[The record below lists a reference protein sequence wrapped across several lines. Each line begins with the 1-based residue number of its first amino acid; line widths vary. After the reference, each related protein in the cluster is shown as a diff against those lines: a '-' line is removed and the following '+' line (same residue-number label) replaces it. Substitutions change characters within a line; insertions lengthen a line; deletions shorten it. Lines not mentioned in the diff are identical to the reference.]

1 MKNSITK
8 LNKDKSKLLKKFFIV
23 LFWIII
29 WELCSLII
37 NKDIL
42 LPSPFNVFKTLINLM
57 GKRYFWISVFKSI
70 TRVIIGL
77 IISIIFGIVLGII
90 SGLNKF
96 LEEFL
101 EPLIVIIK
109 ATPVMSIIIIALVW
123 FKSSNVALFTTILMC
138 FPIIYTN
145 VLLGIK
151 SVNKDLI
158 TMSQIYR
165 VKKIH
170 ILKDIY
176 IPSIKQYIISGILMC
191 LGIGWKVCVASEVL
205 STPRYSIGLNLFN
218 AKATLETE
226 ELFAWTIVVVLLSFI
241 FEMFFKHY
249 INKKSKY

>member
-1 MKNSITK
+1 MKNSIIK
-8 LNKDKSKLLKKFFIV
+8 LNKNKFKLLNKFFII
-23 LFWIII
+23 LIWMII

-42 LPSPFNVFKTLINLM
+42 LPAPFNVFKTLISLM
-57 GKRYFWISVFKSI
+57 GKGYFWISVFKSI
-70 TRVIIGL
+70 IRVILGL

-96 LEEFL
+96 LEELL
-101 EPLIVIIK
+101 EPLIVTIK

-123 FKSSNVALFTTILMC
+123 FKSSNVAVFTTILMC

-151 SVNKDLI
+151 SVNKSLI
-158 TMSQIYR
+158 TMAQIYK
-165 VKKIH
+165 VKKIY
-170 ILKDIY
+170 ILQDIY
-176 IPSIKQYIISGILMC
+176 IPSIKQYIVSGILMC

-218 AKATLETE
+218 AKSTLETE
-226 ELFAWTIVVVLLSFI
+226 ELFAWTIVVVLLSLI
-241 FEMFFKHY
+241 FEMCFKHY
-249 INKKSKY
+249 INRKAK